1 MPRRRASKPRQR
13 SDQIDGLTRS
23 LERLARKLPMSD
35 DKRENT
41 SAMAQLSS
49 AARYLRLV
57 EAELD
62 VAKAENEAERG
73 RYRDL
78 FHFAPDGY
86 MVTDPFGKIT
96 EANRAAAKILH
107 VELRFLLR
115 KPITVFIHADDRQ
128 RLFRRFTALRRD
140 EAD

>member
-1 MPRRRASKPRQR
+1 MPRRRSPKQPQR
-13 SDQIDGLTRS
+13 SGQIDGLTRS
-23 LERLARKLPMSD
+23 LERLARKLPISD
-35 DKRENT
+35 DSRRNT

-62 VAKAENEAERG
+62 VARAENEAERG

-86 MVTDPFGKIT
+86 MVTDPFGKVT
-96 EANRAAAKILH
+96 EANRAAAKMLH

-115 KPITVFIHADDRQ
+115 KPITVFIDGDDRQ
-128 RLFRRFTALRRD
+128 RLFRMFTA
-140 EAD
+140 